1 MTTSTDHRAA
11 HRQIRRDAYS
21 FFAAD
26 MNALRARVEA
36 LEGRRK
42 HRPGYLDAHADK
54 MSDVLDPPGPFVPD
68 ILVDEEVE
76 VDAALHG
83 GHASAACPLAI

>member
-26 MNALRARVEA
+26 MSALRARVEA

-68 ILVDEEVE
+68 AAEAWSE

-83 GHASAACPLAI
+83 GHTSPA